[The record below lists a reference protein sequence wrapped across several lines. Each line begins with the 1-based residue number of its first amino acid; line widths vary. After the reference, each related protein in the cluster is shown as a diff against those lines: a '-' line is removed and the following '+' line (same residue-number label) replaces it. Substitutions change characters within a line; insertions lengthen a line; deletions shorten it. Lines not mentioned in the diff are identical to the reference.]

1 MPESDESARVGAYE
15 LLAKIGEGGMS
26 VVHLAQAPNGHRVA
40 IKLLRPHV
48 VGDDQG
54 RARMA
59 REVTS
64 LRRVRSPRVAEVYDA
79 DPWGDT
85 PYVVIRYVP
94 GLSLHD
100 HVEQRGPIAGDD
112 LIAFARGLAEA
123 LVAVHL
129 VDVLHRDV
137 KPSNVLME
145 GRNPVLIDFGLA
157 QLSDDSRLTHSGWL
171 LGTPGY
177 LAPEI
182 LYGDDPSPKADVHSW
197 AATVVFAASGSGPY
211 GKGPALAVMDRVR
224 RGEHNISAV
233 PEPLYWAVARA
244 LLPDP
249 RERPTADQLVEW
261 LGESLAASHSQ
272 SSEPQSLQGLVQ
284 AEGAP
289 LVSARSASRPAA
301 VKETASTWTP
311 PEHQEGYAEPAAAP
325 VDRSSLSQG
334 GYSATPWPPIRNG
347 PGWVAS
353 TTLWLLVLAL
363 VVAGAMAAPVTTAAL
378 LFVGGWF
385 LRTLA
390 FRRNRLEEWRRQRG
404 PRRNDSTVATICFP
418 WFSVQSLPAA
428 LANAGVAVVDGA
440 IVVIITVLTSD
451 PSSPGLVLALG
462 GLVAALFVSWGP
474 LSGDVREGGKIVAR
488 TLLHPGAPTMMV
500 LVLVAVAALAVLGV
514 WATVGPSYGP
524 LPEPPWERSLRSLVR

>member
-1 MPESDESARVGAYE
+1 MPESDRSAKVGTYE

-26 VVHLAQAPNGHRVA
+26 VVHLAQAPNGRRVA

-100 HVEQRGPIAGDD
+100 HVEQHGPIAGDD

-123 LVAVHL
+123 LVAVHV

-145 GRNPVLIDFGLA
+145 GKNPVLIDFGLA

-182 LYGDDPSPKADVHSW
+182 LYGDDPTPKADVHSW

-224 RGEHNISAV
+224 RGEHNLSAV
-233 PEPLYWAVARA
+233 PEPLYWTVARA

-249 RERPTADQLVEW
+249 RERPTADQLVAW
-261 LGESLAASHSQ
+261 LGESLAASRSQ
-272 SSEPQSLQGLVQ
+272 SSKPQSVQGLPQPERGSMV
-284 AEGAP
+284 P
-289 LVSARSASRPAA
+289 ARSVSRPASVEGGA
-301 VKETASTWTP
+301 PTWSS
-311 PEHQEGYAEPAAAP
+311 PEHQVRDAEPAAAP

-334 GYSATPWPPIRNG
+334 GYSATPWPPIRQG
-347 PGWVAS
+347 PGWLAS

-363 VVAGAMAAPVTTAAL
+363 VVACAVAAPVATAVL
-378 LFVGGWF
+378 IFVSGWC

-390 FRRNRLEEWRRQRG
+390 FRRSRLEEWRRQRG
-404 PRRNDSTVATICFP
+404 PRRNDSTVATICLP

-428 LANAGVAVVDGA
+428 LVNAGVAVVDGA

-451 PSSPGLVLALG
+451 PSSLELVLGLG
-462 GLVAALFVSWGP
+462 GLVAALFVWWGP
-474 LSGDVREGGKIVAR
+474 LSGDVREGGKMVAR
-488 TLLHPGAPTMMV
+488 TLLHPGVATVMV
-500 LVLVAVAALAVLGV
+500 LALIAVAAVAVLAI

-524 LPEPPWERSLRSLVR
+524 LPDPPWERSLRSLVR

>member
-1 MPESDESARVGAYE
+1 VPESDRSAKVGTYE

-26 VVHLAQAPNGHRVA
+26 VVHLAQAPNGRRVA

-100 HVEQRGPIAGDD
+100 HVEQHGPIAGDD

-123 LVAVHL
+123 LVAVHV

-145 GRNPVLIDFGLA
+145 GKNPVLIDFGLA

-182 LYGDDPSPKADVHSW
+182 LYGDDPTPKADVHSW

-224 RGEHNISAV
+224 RGEHDLSAV
-233 PEPLYWAVARA
+233 PEPLYWTVARA

-249 RERPTADQLVEW
+249 RERPTADQLVAW
-261 LGESLAASHSQ
+261 LGESLAASRSQ
-272 SSEPQSLQGLVQ
+272 SSKPQSVQGLPPPERGSMVP
-284 AEGAP
+284 ARSVSLRASVEGGAP
-289 LVSARSASRPAA
+289 
-301 VKETASTWTP
+301 TWSS
-311 PEHQEGYAEPAAAP
+311 PEHQARDAEQAAAP

-334 GYSATPWPPIRNG
+334 GYSATPWPPIRQG
-347 PGWVAS
+347 PGWLAS

-363 VVAGAMAAPVTTAAL
+363 VVACAVAAPVATAVII
-378 LFVGGWF
+378 FVSGWC

-390 FRRNRLEEWRRQRG
+390 FRRSRLEEWRRQRG
-404 PRRNDSTVATICFP
+404 PRRNDSTVATICLP

-428 LANAGVAVVDGA
+428 LVNAGVAVVDGA

-451 PSSPGLVLALG
+451 PSSLELVLGLG
-462 GLVAALFVSWGP
+462 GLVAALFVWWGP
-474 LSGDVREGGKIVAR
+474 LSGDVREGGKMVAR
-488 TLLHPGAPTMMV
+488 TLLHPGVATVMV
-500 LVLVAVAALAVLGV
+500 LALIAVAAVAVLAI

-524 LPEPPWERSLRSLVR
+524 LPDPPWERPLRSLVR